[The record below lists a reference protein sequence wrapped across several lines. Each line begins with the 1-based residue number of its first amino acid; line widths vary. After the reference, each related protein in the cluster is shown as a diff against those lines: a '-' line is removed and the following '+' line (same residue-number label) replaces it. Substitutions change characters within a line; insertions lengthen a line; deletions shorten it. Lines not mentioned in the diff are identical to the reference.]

1 MDDSTV
7 KVKARGRRTRG
18 KQQNVSPSV
27 VHSMDNEGKVRL
39 VRPGETANTEG
50 SGAGRC
56 EPGEEKLWE
65 HASEQAG
72 SPECGNTA
80 RGLGTQDDASVWVT
94 TSPQPMGDT
103 CAVRQR
109 VAGAQGG
116 REPCSR

>member
-1 MDDSTV
+1 M
-7 KVKARGRRTRG
+7 KVKAGGGRTRG
-18 KQQNVSPSV
+18 KQLSVGQSV
-27 VHSMDNEGKVRL
+27 VHRADNEGKVRL

-72 SPECGNTA
+72 SPECGSTA
-80 RGLGTQDDASVWVT
+80 RGLGTPDDAPVWVR
-94 TSPQPMGDT
+94 TSHQPLGDH

-116 REPCSR
+116 REPCSC

>member
-1 MDDSTV
+1 M
-7 KVKARGRRTRG
+7 KAKARGRRARG
-18 KQQNVSPSV
+18 KQLSVSQSV
-27 VHSMDNEGKVRL
+27 AHSADNEGKVRL
-39 VRPGETANTEG
+39 VRPGETASVEG

-56 EPGEEKLWE
+56 GEPGEEKLWE

-72 SPECGNTA
+72 SPECGSTA
-80 RGLGTQDDASVWVT
+80 RGLGTPSGAPVWVT
-94 TSPQPMGDT
+94 ASHQPLGDH